1 MQLTKLLVADRA
13 VSPVIG
19 VVLVIA
25 ITVVLAGI
33 IGTSVLGL
41 GQNVQS
47 APQTNF
53 EFDFDRD
60 GTSVNVTHSGGDRLD
75 EDNAGAVDVTTGVGE
90 YDWLGNASADAGDGA
105 ITASESI
112 DDLPYASG
120 EQVRVVWT
128 SSSGDSTATLG
139 VERAPS

>member
-1 MQLTKLLVADRA
+1 MELKQLLVEDRA

-19 VVLVIA
+19 VILMIA
-25 ITVVLAGI
+25 ITVILAAI
-33 IGTSVLGL
+33 IGTSVLGF

-47 APQTNF
+47 TPQTNV
-53 EFDFDRD
+53 EFDFDRGD
-60 GTSVNVTHSGGDRLD
+60 TSVNVTHGGGDRLD
-75 EDNAGAVDVTTGVGE
+75 DDDADAVDVTTGVGE

-128 SSSGDSTATLG
+128 SPSGDSTATLG
-139 VERAPS
+139 AERAPS